1 MAKLY
6 CQVGDLA
13 IAVNAELPENQGC
26 IVRVLAPLGMFE
38 WSTFGL
44 VPMWLVEVVSLGRSL
59 HYLTEG
65 VMASYEVGPV
75 PDRCLR
81 PITPPQ
87 VEERE
92 LVEEDFDLMEL
103 VVMH

>member
-13 IAVNAELPENQGC
+13 IAVNTELPENQGC
-26 IVRVLAPLGMFE
+26 IVRVLAPLGLFE

-44 VPMWLVEVVSLGRSL
+44 LPIWLVEVVTLGRSL

-65 VMASYEVGPV
+65 VMASCEIGPV

-87 VEERE
+87 GERE
-92 LVEEDFDLMEL
+92 LLEEDFDLMEL